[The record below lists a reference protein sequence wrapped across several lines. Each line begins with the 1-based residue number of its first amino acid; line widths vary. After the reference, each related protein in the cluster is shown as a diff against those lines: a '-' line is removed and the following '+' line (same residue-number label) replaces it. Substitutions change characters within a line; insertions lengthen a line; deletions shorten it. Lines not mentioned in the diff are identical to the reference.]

1 MCSLRRH
8 LSFPQAARAGET
20 ALVPIFVRVQQ
31 LQSYLQSD
39 PDAFAASG
47 NWIEAFVQLEY
58 ANAPEAHR
66 MLRQVSTY

>member
-1 MCSLRRH
+1 MRSLRRH
-8 LSFPQAARAGET
+8 LSSPQAARAGET
-20 ALVPIFVRVQQ
+20 ALVPIYVRVQQ
-31 LQSYLQSD
+31 LQSFLQSD
-39 PDAFAASG
+39 PDTFAASG

>member
-1 MCSLRRH
+1 MCS
-8 LSFPQAARAGET
+8 LSFPQAARAGHT
-20 ALVPIFVRVQQ
+20 ALVPIYVRVQQ
-31 LQSYLQSD
+31 LQNFLQSD

>member
-1 MCSLRRH
+1 
-8 LSFPQAARAGET
+8 
-20 ALVPIFVRVQQ
+20 VRVQQ

>member
-1 MCSLRRH
+1 MCS
-8 LSFPQAARAGET
+8 LSFPQAARAGQT
-20 ALVPIFVRVQQ
+20 ALVPIYVRVQQ

-47 NWIEAFVQLEY
+47 NWMEAFVQLEY

-66 MLRQVSTY
+66 MLRQVSTD